1 MYESLMMGTSPKPQ
15 VTSLEKGLTMQRQTA
30 AEAAAGGDEWCR
42 VAEPE
47 RPTRRV
53 TLSQRVAGALV
64 AIAIALSALFATA
77 PVASAETSGYGRVT
91 MDQFRNLSYEFGIP
105 SWVTRN
111 ASSRQVAKDA
121 CSAYI
126 GSKIK
131 WFMWWAPV
139 PVCNMIVD
147 QFWKPNNPV
156 AVCGK
161 IPLANVG
168 GTRLWKC

>member
-1 MYESLMMGTSPKPQ
+1 MFI
-15 VTSLEKGLTMQRQTA
+15 
-30 AEAAAGGDEWCR
+30 
-42 VAEPE
+42 
-47 RPTRRV
+47 
-53 TLSQRVAGALV
+53 ALV
-64 AIAIALSALFATA
+64 ALFAVT
-77 PVASAETSGYGRVT
+77 PQASAETSGYGRVT
-91 MDQFRNLSYEFGIP
+91 MDRIGNLSYEFGIP

>member
-1 MYESLMMGTSPKPQ
+1 MTE
-15 VTSLEKGLTMQRQTA
+15 VDA
-30 AEAAAGGDEWCR
+30 AQGAADAAQHRTRPDRAGRSWR
-42 VAEPE
+42 S
-47 RPTRRV
+47 RIF
-53 TLSQRVAGALV
+53 QRVATGAAALFIALV
-64 AIAIALSALFATA
+64 ALFAVT
-77 PVASAETSGYGRVT
+77 PQASAETSGYGRVT
-91 MDQFRNLSYEFGIP
+91 MDRIGNLSYEFGIP